1 MSTDTKIEWTDTTW
15 NVVTGCEKVSP
26 GCDNCYAETFAERWR
41 GVPGHHFETGF
52 DVTLRPE
59 RLTLP
64 MKWRKPR
71 RVFVNSMSDLF
82 HKDIP
87 DEYIAKV
94 FAVMAL
100 TPQHTYQILT
110 KRHGRMRSLLGNP
123 DFEKQVDRALLTEPA
138 FSDPKLTKRTWPLP
152 KPGWP
157 LSNVW
162 LGVSVED
169 QKRADIRIPALID
182 TPAAVRFLSCEP
194 LLGPV
199 DLTKWVPP
207 VSPMLPSEA
216 PLKWSEWTWPDW
228 VPAEVRKRIK
238 EFWTEDWGR
247 SPRTWMQDMHQ
258 QGAPAFGSVVRLR
271 DGFGS
276 EAPWTTG
283 RFVHAW
289 NNIGRLVRDD
299 GSFAYTSFHHAL
311 ERRRQQPISWVIVG
325 GESGRGARP
334 MAPQWATA
342 LRDQCT
348 AADVPF
354 FFKQWG
360 EYAPTGWLVIG
371 GAKKGVL
378 VAGEPVDDL
387 GHRVE
392 LARVGK
398 KKAGRELDGRT
409 WDQYPKEAAA

>member
-1 MSTDTKIEWTDTTW
+1 MSETSKIEWTDATW

-41 GVPGHHFETGF
+41 GTPGHHFETGF

-59 RLTLP
+59 RLTIPLR
-64 MKWRKPR
+64 WRKAR
-71 RVFVNSMSDLF
+71 KVFVNSMSDLF

-87 DEYIAKV
+87 DEYIARV
-94 FAVMAL
+94 WAVMAL

-110 KRHGRMRSLLGNP
+110 KRHGRMRSLIGSSHFRLLCEKEQAALVADDATP
-123 DFEKQVDRALLTEPA
+123 LARYEREQKTSQWWSDFA
-138 FSDPKLTKRTWPLP
+138 DPLR
-152 KPGWP
+152 
-157 LSNVW
+157 NVW

-169 QKRADIRIPALID
+169 QKRADLRIPALVD

-199 DLTKWVPP
+199 DLTAWMPAGHASWRCQGP
-207 VSPMLPSEA
+207 DCRRFYA
-216 PLKWSEWTWPDW
+216 GPLQQHCPDCGREGHWSGSHTGN
-228 VPAEVRKRIK
+228 
-238 EFWTEDWGR
+238 GR
-247 SPRTWMQDMHQ
+247 PN
-258 QGAPAFGSVVRLR
+258 G
-271 DGFGS
+271 
-276 EAPWTTG
+276 
-283 RFVHAW
+283 
-289 NNIGRLVRDD
+289 
-299 GSFAYTSFHHAL
+299 
-311 ERRRQQPISWVIVG
+311 QPIGWVIVG

-360 EYAPTGWLVIG
+360 EYAPTGYLVIG
-371 GAKKGVL
+371 GASRGVL
-378 VAGEPVDDL
+378 LTGDPVDDL

-392 LARVGK
+392 IARVGK

-409 WDQYPKEAAA
+409 WDEFPKAVAA